1 MSGGVFERKEVDALK
16 QTAVQ
21 VKFDSG
27 RYAALVR
34 YARKKEVSIEKEL
47 AETLERLY
55 KRLVPADVREYIE
68 ETDSESREKGGAKK
82 KDMTIENGQG
92 TAGELFPKSDS
103 IPENGGES

>member
-1 MSGGVFERKEVDALK
+1 MTEVAAVK

-34 YARKKEVSIEKEL
+34 YAGKKNVSIENEL
-47 AETLERLY
+47 SETLERLY

-68 ETDSESREKGGAKK
+68 ETDTESREKGGAKK
-82 KDMTIENGQG
+82 KDMTIVNGQG
-92 TAGELFPKSDS
+92 TAGELFPQSDS
-103 IPENGGES
+103 LPENGGVS

>member
-34 YARKKEVSIEKEL
+34 YAGKKEISIEKEL

-68 ETDSESREKGGAKK
+68 ETDLESKEKNGAKK
-82 KDMTIENGQG
+82 KDPAAENVTG
-92 TAGELFPKSDS
+92 TAEELLPKSDS
-103 IPENGGES
+103 LPENGGVS

>member
-1 MSGGVFERKEVDALK
+1 MK

-34 YARKKEVSIEKEL
+34 YAGKKEISIEKEL

-68 ETDSESREKGGAKK
+68 ETDSESREKSGAKK
-82 KDMTIENGQG
+82 KDLAMENGQG
-92 TAGELFPKSDS
+92 TTGVLFSESPPP
-103 IPENGGES
+103 PENGGAA

>member
-27 RYAALVR
+27 RYTALVR
-34 YARKKEVSIEKEL
+34 YAGKKEISIEKEL

-68 ETDSESREKGGAKK
+68 ETDLESKEKNGTKK
-82 KDMTIENGQG
+82 KDPAAENVTG
-92 TAGELFPKSDS
+92 TAGELFPQKRFPS
-103 IPENGGES
+103 

>member
-1 MSGGVFERKEVDALK
+1 MK

-34 YARKKEVSIEKEL
+34 YAGKKEISIEKEL

-68 ETDSESREKGGAKK
+68 ETDLESKEK
-82 KDMTIENGQG
+82 NG
-92 TAGELFPKSDS
+92 TKLPRPLFLKNDS
-103 IPENGGES
+103 GLYRLDFDCARCGMSVVRLRNARNQNLE

>member
-1 MSGGVFERKEVDALK
+1 MK
-16 QTAVQ
+16 QTTVQ
-21 VKFDSG
+21 VKFDSD
-27 RYAALVR
+27 RYAALLR
-34 YARKKEVSIEKEL
+34 YAGKKDVPVEKEL
-47 AETLERLY
+47 TDTLERLY

-103 IPENGGES
+103 IPENGGVS